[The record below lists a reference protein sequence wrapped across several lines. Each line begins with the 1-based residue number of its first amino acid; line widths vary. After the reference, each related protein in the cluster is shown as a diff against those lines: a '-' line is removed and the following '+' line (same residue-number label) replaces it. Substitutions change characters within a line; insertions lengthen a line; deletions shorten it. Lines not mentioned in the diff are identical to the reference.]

1 MLRLIF
7 LLTYSFLLGTA
18 ATASPF
24 GQQTTAQPATTTST
38 GFGGFGGFNTAAKP
52 NTSLFGT
59 TNTQSP

>member
-1 MLRLIF
+1 MLRLIC
-7 LLTYSFLLGTA
+7 LLTYSFLLG
-18 ATASPF
+18 TASPF